1 MKADLTRT
9 NLTIMTPR
17 ALTTRALTFAIAMI
31 LAVACGKAGN
41 VKYADRYGFLPEND
55 AKTNSEAL
63 QSCLDGGGKIRVRKP
78 GVYQVSRTLLLDAN
92 TDLAFAEGVVL
103 SKTAE
108 ADGTQARH
116 VFINRGAYSREY
128 DENISISGLNLRC
141 NGLDSRSAADVTDA
155 QTTSPTGTQTTAQTA
170 SPAGTQ
176 APTGTTQSTQPTAPK
191 LDAPLIV
198 GLSCQ
203 LAFFYVKNL
212 NINNFTLL
220 DLPPHDFAIQICTFE
235 NATVEN
241 VHIEGMKDAVHFG
254 PGRNFTVRHGIFKT
268 YDDPIALN
276 AHDYTTSNPELG
288 WIENGI
294 IEDCTDLDDP
304 ENGTTGFFA
313 RILAGGWRDWE
324 KGMDIQS
331 SGDAVVSNG
340 RIYRSNGPKVK
351 VNYVS
356 TVRPDHEEGTLTYPD
371 GITWTMSQ
379 DKGICHSCG
388 VRNVVFRDI
397 RLQKKRHVALC
408 LHFDHDQY
416 SRSYY
421 PYAEIPVQSNI
432 VFENLSVENEIP
444 ALIQSRTPV
453 DSIILRNSKIG
464 SSEIRLLQAIDAPG
478 MAYDTTLV
486 RLENVECDDPEAIVR
501 SPGRPY
507 KVVGHTK

>member
-1 MKADLTRT
+1 MKSNQTLLTV
-9 NLTIMTPR
+9 L
-17 ALTTRALTFAIAMI
+17 AMM
-31 LAVACGKAGN
+31 LAVSCSE

-55 AKTNSEAL
+55 AKTNSEAF
-63 QSCLDGGGKIRVRKP
+63 QRCLDGGGKIRVRKP
-78 GVYQVSRTLLLDAN
+78 GTYQLSRTLMLDSD
-92 TDLAFAEGVVL
+92 TDLAFDEGVIL
-103 SKTAE
+103 SKAVE
-108 ADGTQARH
+108 PDGTRSRY

-128 DENISISGLNLRC
+128 NSNIRISGLNLHC
-141 NGLDSRSAADVTDA
+141 NGLDSHSSADVIDA
-155 QTTSPTGTQTTAQTA
+155 QAAAQGTAQAATQEPA
-170 SPAGTQ
+170 SPSLPAQ
-176 APTGTTQSTQPTAPK
+176 K
-191 LDAPLIV
+191 LDVQLIV
-198 GLSCQ
+198 GMPCQ
-203 LAFFYVKNL
+203 LAFFYVKDL
-212 NINNFTLL
+212 NINHMTLL

-235 NATVEN
+235 NAVVEN

-254 PGRNFTVRHGIFKT
+254 PGKNFIVRHGIFKT

-288 WIENGI
+288 WIENGL
-294 IEDCTDLDDP
+294 IEDCVDLDDP

-324 KGMDIQS
+324 EGMDIQS

-351 VNYVS
+351 VSYAS
-356 TVRPDHEEGTLTYPD
+356 TCRPVHEEGTVTYPD

-379 DKGICHSCG
+379 ERNICHSCG

-432 VFENLSVENEIP
+432 VFERISVENEIP

-453 DSIILRNSKIG
+453 DSIILRDSKIG

-486 RLENVECDDPEAIVR
+486 RLDNVECDDPDAAVV
-501 SPGRPY
+501 SPGRPF
-507 KVVGHTK
+507 KVVRQAAE